1 MIQYQKLPRISS
13 FQIDNSIM
21 AFPPE
26 VENRVTEIWNNALK
40 ESKNRL
46 RDELVLSFQGI
57 QNGTILVQPFN
68 YRYYYAQTCFP
79 DLHPLLNLDILA
91 VSGLLVCKNGIVFGY
106 RSSKVLQNSKMFEL
120 VPSGSLEFSTVKIF
134 PNTPEEQLLIELHEE
149 IGIVREQ
156 LDSIELSGYVYD
168 DKYRVVDLCFTL
180 TTDLDRSSIIRIWT
194 SISNTEYNYLL
205 IVPKVLIK
213 LFIFIC
219 GFKVVPISRRLIK
232 QIS

>member
-1 MIQYQKLPRISS
+1 M
-13 FQIDNSIM
+13 
-21 AFPPE
+21 
-26 VENRVTEIWNNALK
+26 
-40 ESKNRL
+40 
-46 RDELVLSFQGI
+46 
-57 QNGTILVQPFN
+57 
-68 YRYYYAQTCFP
+68 
-79 DLHPLLNLDILA
+79 
-91 VSGLLVCKNGIVFGY
+91 
-106 RSSKVLQNSKMFEL
+106 
-120 VPSGSLEFSTVKIF
+120 
-134 PNTPEEQLLIELHEE
+134 HEE